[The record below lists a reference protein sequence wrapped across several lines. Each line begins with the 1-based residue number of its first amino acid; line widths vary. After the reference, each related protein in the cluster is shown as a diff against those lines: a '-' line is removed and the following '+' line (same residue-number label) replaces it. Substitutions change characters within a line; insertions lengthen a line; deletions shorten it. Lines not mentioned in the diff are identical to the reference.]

1 MSATSDRRNTL
12 PDHELT
18 FDESR
23 RRIAEASKYLAGG
36 VSSNFRLGISPT
48 PLVLERGE
56 GAILTDA
63 DGNRLIDYYLAMGPM
78 ILGHS
83 PPDVIAAV
91 RAQLDRGILYGGQS
105 GLEAEAA
112 RLVCEMVP
120 CAERMRFC
128 SSGSEAVQAAFRI
141 ARAATNRRVV
151 LKFEGHYHGWFD
163 NVLWSTTPPP
173 GATAPV
179 AGSRGQIPDA
189 ATDIA
194 VLPWNDAK
202 ALQDRLAKGD
212 VAMVIMEA
220 AMCNQGSIFP
230 APGYLEAAREA
241 CTKYGTI
248 LMFDEV
254 ITGFRIGPGGAQE
267 KFGVTPDLAS
277 FAKAIANGFPV
288 AAIAG
293 KASLMDE
300 LANGVMHGGTYNG
313 QAITMAATV
322 ATLNR
327 LRQPETWDSL
337 NKHGT
342 NLMDGIRAEFA
353 KAKVPVVVAGFP
365 TAFHVALGMTE
376 PARNWSDLQRFDR
389 KRYIEFTTALVKHG
403 VRALERGAWFL
414 STEHDDAIIDQTIEA
429 VGRALQDITA

>member
-1 MSATSDRRNTL
+1 
-12 PDHELT
+12 
-18 FDESR
+18 
-23 RRIAEASKYLAGG
+23 
-36 VSSNFRLGISPT
+36 
-48 PLVLERGE
+48 
-56 GAILTDA
+56 
-63 DGNRLIDYYLAMGPM
+63 
-78 ILGHS
+78 
-83 PPDVIAAV
+83 
-91 RAQLDRGILYGGQS
+91 
-105 GLEAEAA
+105 
-112 RLVCEMVP
+112 
-120 CAERMRFC
+120 MRFC

-141 ARAATNRRVV
+141 ARAATGRRVV

-173 GATAPV
+173 DATAPV

-202 ALQDRLAKGD
+202 ALEARLAKGD

-241 CTKYGTI
+241 CTKHGTI

-293 KASLMDE
+293 RAALMDE

-327 LRQPETWDSL
+327 LRKPETWDSL

-342 NLMDGIRAEFA
+342 RLMDGIRAEFA
-353 KAKVPVVVAGFP
+353 AAKIPVVVAGFP

-376 PARNWSDLQRFDR
+376 PARNWSDLQKFDR
-389 KRYIEFTTALVKHG
+389 KRYVQFTTALVKHG

-429 VGRALQDITA
+429 VRRALADITV